1 MRTRLPLT
9 VACMAFFMVVL
20 DTTVVNVALP
30 SIEHTLGGGVAG
42 AQWVVDAYTLTFG
55 AFVLSGG
62 HISDRLGASVS
73 LGIGAA
79 GFAVSSALCAIA
91 PSLAVLIAARAAQG
105 AFAAVML
112 PSSLALVS
120 QTFTEPRAR
129 RRAVSIW
136 ATAGGAAVAA
146 GPIVGGLLTRGP
158 GWPAVFLINVPI
170 GALALLGLRFV
181 PRSPPRQARL
191 DVFGQVAAVIALTLF
206 AFALIEGG
214 RVGFD
219 QPRIIVGLI
228 LFAVAATALVIH
240 GWRSPHAAVPVRL
253 LATKEAGAALCVG
266 FALYFAFYGV
276 IFTLSLYFQQVLNYG
291 PAQAGLM
298 FVPMTV
304 LISVATLASGRWSR
318 ATSPFLPMA
327 IGTFAMASG
336 FLALVVIQA
345 HSPVW
350 EVAVATIPIG
360 IGSGIAGPGIPVAI
374 LAALPED
381 RSGTGS
387 GIANALRQVAAT
399 TGVGVFGALLAGR
412 AGIAQGMEPACLVA
426 AIALLI
432 GTGAAVSC
440 VCRPPRLAVAP
451 AAA

>member
-1 MRTRLPLT
+1 MRPRLSLT
-9 VACMAFFMVVL
+9 VACVAFFMVVL

-30 SIEHTLGGGVAG
+30 AIEHTLGGGVAG
-42 AQWVVDAYTLTFG
+42 AQWVIDAYTLTFG

-62 HISDRLGASVS
+62 HVSDRMGASVG
-73 LGIGAA
+73 LGLGAA
-79 GFAVSSALCAIA
+79 GFALSSALCALA
-91 PSLAVLIAARAAQG
+91 PSLGVLVAARAAQG

-129 RRAVSIW
+129 TRAISIW
-136 ATAGGAAVAA
+136 AAAGGAAVAA
-146 GPIVGGLLTRGP
+146 GPIVGGLLTHRP

-170 GALALLGLRFV
+170 GGLALLGLRFV
-181 PRSPPRQARL
+181 PRSTARYARL
-191 DVFGQVAAVIALTLF
+191 DVFGQVAAVVALTLF
-206 AFALIEGG
+206 AFALIDGG

-219 QPRIIVGLI
+219 QAPIIAGLA
-228 LFAVAATALVIH
+228 LFGVTATALLIR
-240 GWRSPHAAVPVRL
+240 GWRSPHAAIPVRL

-266 FALYFAFYGV
+266 FALYLAFYGV
-276 IFTLSLYFQQVLNYG
+276 IFTLSLYFQQVLKYG
-291 PAQAGLM
+291 PVQAGVM

-304 LISVATLASGRWSR
+304 LLSAATLASGRWTR
-318 ATSPFLPMA
+318 RTSPFLPMA
-327 IGTFAMASG
+327 VGTFGMASG
-336 FLALVVIQA
+336 FLALIVIQA
-345 HSPVW
+345 RSPVW

-374 LAALPED
+374 LAALPAD
-381 RSGTGS
+381 RSGTAS

-399 TGVGVFGALLAGR
+399 VGVGVFGALLAGR
-412 AGIAQGMEPACLVA
+412 AGIAHGMEAACLVA

-432 GTGAAVSC
+432 GAGVALSC
-440 VCRPPRLAVAP
+440 VRLPPRLAGAR